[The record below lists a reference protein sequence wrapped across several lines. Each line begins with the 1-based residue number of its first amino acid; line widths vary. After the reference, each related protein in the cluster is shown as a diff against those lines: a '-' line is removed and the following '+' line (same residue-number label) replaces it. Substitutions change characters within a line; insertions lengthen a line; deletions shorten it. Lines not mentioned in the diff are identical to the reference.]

1 MSANYIRKTGAF
13 LATNAAI
20 SLGGDKVGFKPSYVK
35 ITNEANG
42 AYLEWYDSMGPDT
55 GMLDDGAGGSR
66 TFLSADGLT
75 PTSAG
80 FDLAAGIAE
89 INDNA
94 GEMLHFFALG

>member
-13 LATNAAI
+13 LATEEVI

-42 AYLEWYDSMGPDT
+42 AFLEWYDSMGDDS
-55 GMLDDGAGGSR
+55 GMLGAAAGTVS
-66 TFLSADGLT
+66 FLSADGLT
-75 PTSAG
+75 PTSQG
-80 FDLAAGIAE
+80 FDLAASIAD
-89 INDNA
+89 INDTA